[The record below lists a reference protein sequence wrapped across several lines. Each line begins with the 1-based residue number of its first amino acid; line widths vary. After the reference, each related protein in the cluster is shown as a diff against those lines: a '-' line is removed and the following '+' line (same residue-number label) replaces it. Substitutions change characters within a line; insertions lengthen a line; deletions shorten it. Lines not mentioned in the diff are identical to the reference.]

1 MNMFSLKVYR
11 IITIMTIAFLSFSY
25 GADLKIVHM
34 DGVFDLDN
42 DDLVEFITIEEG
54 KGDGGV
60 TGKVGY
66 YEIDELGY
74 PQLLWHLSSRSTP
87 SKPGAGGRFQITGA
101 LVDAA
106 ITDLNGSGTAELVI
120 AANVFSP
127 NEMET
132 GTIFVFQWTQGEFPD
147 QPTLTLS
154 LGDPTNPHTVN
165 NLILL
170 DLEGDGMDELAV
182 GLQGQQSTISV
193 FGLKTEENT
202 SYLREVWN
210 NPLSEFRRTYA
221 GTFDYNRDGQSDL
234 IAFSPDGNIL
244 RLQAFLNQ
252 GGQLTPA
259 SSILHRVTGMSE
271 ALHRSMVTLDWDGDS
286 RDDLLVPFRSG
297 HVVKLSVVDKKINV
311 LDLAI
316 DGGPLSDL
324 KTADL
329 NQDHFP
335 DLVLVSGQQG
345 LITTAYGGAGGGPP
359 LQEFFSVASEDGG
372 TQIFSVVAEIVDG
385 IYLGTVIAGGWT
397 GEATEIFYFE
407 LGGVPEY
414 PEEILV
420 DTYVPET
427 TIPEAKVEQPVIE
440 PQPSIPM
447 EGIPLPPGILPTY
460 ILPVNQ
466 SFAYTVPE
474 DEDREFFSF
483 RWVETPPRGMYF
495 HYDTRSIEWVP
506 DQSQLGAYELEFLLK
521 MKVGESVEIVTS
533 PEDSSVTYQV
543 IPELATFE
551 SRFWIYVNDP
561 PTIFSEPKETEFVAG
576 SEFVYQLEAHDTNED
591 AHLRY
596 SLEKAPAGMTL
607 DNNGLLFWQ
616 TDDSHVDIYDVRIVV
631 SDGFDRDVQSLKLY
645 SRGQVV
651 ITSAPETEAAT
662 EERYEYQVDVQIPED
677 KAGELKYTLVQ
688 APYGMMVDNTGLI
701 TWEPQVT
708 QIDTQQFVIVANHG
722 IAADSQ
728 HVALFV
734 NHPPVIVTTPDPM
747 TLVSLG
753 DTLEF
758 QFMVEDPNEFDIV
771 RYEPISMP
779 EGMRIDP
786 STGRLVW
793 VPTEENLDFSTADI
807 EITDGRVVIEQSF
820 KYFVNATIQITS
832 EPPVLGAVGKTFSYP
847 IKTNDLNRGS
857 LMTFD
862 HITSVHDVENTK
874 IYSVVI
880 EDEVF
885 SENIERYIGDFKA
898 KKSILIEIDEKG
910 ADGEEVVARLNLKRF
925 VEDIF
930 FEDGQLTLIS
940 KRIGGRWIKVKD
952 ILWHFFEGNKG
963 KPPKVN
969 VERVPLVRYTLL
981 DFPDGMFIDEIKG
994 AITWT
999 PSTKQYDAH
1008 TVTFMVSDGY
1018 TKDEQSF
1025 DLYINH
1031 PPTIISTPPKLAR
1044 VDQLYKYQ
1052 VVVEDKNSDK
1062 KLNYELLKAPKGM
1075 QITRDGRISWVP
1087 TPTQIN
1093 SRLFSVKITDG
1104 YTKDIQETNIFV
1116 NMPPA
1121 VISKPKP
1128 VALTN
1133 FEYRYRFTVEDLN
1146 GDKVKLRPIKLP
1158 KGARFDEKTGVL
1170 KWKPHMNQQ
1179 GVNDIVLSAVDERGA
1194 ATSHEFEVH
1203 VFQDP
1208 SAQQFVS
1215 TSWPILLAF
1224 VGAMFAVGAMQ

>member
-1 MNMFSLKVYR
+1 MLSLRVFQ
-11 IITIMTIAFLSFSY
+11 IFALITIFLFSFSFA
-25 GADLKIVHM
+25 ADLKIVHM

-54 KGDGGV
+54 KGDGGI
-60 TGKVGY
+60 TGMVGY

-87 SKPGAGGRFQITGA
+87 FEPGTGARFQITGA
-101 LVDAA
+101 LVDAT
-106 ITDLNGSGTAELVI
+106 ITDLDGSGTAELVV
-120 AANVFSP
+120 AANVFSL
-127 NEMET
+127 NEMES
-132 GTIFVFQWTQGEFPD
+132 GTILVFQWIQGEFPA

-154 LGDPTNPHTVN
+154 LGNQANPNTVN
-165 NLILL
+165 NFSLL
-170 DLEGDGMDELAV
+170 DLEGDGREELAL
-182 GLQGQQSTISV
+182 GLQGLQPAISV
-193 FGLKTEENT
+193 FALKTEDGT
-202 SYLREVWN
+202 SFLREIWN
-210 NPLSEFRRTYA
+210 TPLDEFRRIYA
-221 GTFDYNRDGQSDL
+221 GTFDYNRDGRSDL
-234 IAFSPDGNIL
+234 VAFSPDGNIL

-252 GGQLTPA
+252 NGQLSPE
-259 SSILHRVTGMSE
+259 SSILHRVTGMSD
-271 ALHRSMVTLDWDGDS
+271 ALHRSLVTLDWDGDS
-286 RDDLLVPFRSG
+286 WDDLLVPFRSG
-297 HVVKLSVVDKKINV
+297 HVVKLSVIDKKIEV

-329 NQDHFP
+329 NHDRFF
-335 DLVLVSGQQG
+335 DLILVSGQQG
-345 LITTAYGGAGGGPP
+345 LITTAYGAAGGGAP
-359 LQEFFSVASEDGG
+359 LLEFFSVANEDGG
-372 TQIFSVVAEIVDG
+372 AQIFSVVPEIVDG

-397 GEATEIFYFE
+397 GETTEIFYFE
-407 LGGVPEY
+407 LGSVPEY

-427 TIPEAKVEQPVIE
+427 TIPEAKVGQPVEE
-440 PQPSIPM
+440 PPPAIPM

-460 ILPVNQ
+460 VLPVNQ
-466 SFAYTVPE
+466 SFAYTIPE

-483 RWVETPPRGMYF
+483 RWVEAPPRGMYF

-506 DQSQLGAYELEFLLK
+506 DKSQLGAYELEFLLK
-521 MKVGESVEIVTS
+521 MKVGESIEIVTS

-561 PTIFSEPKETEFVAG
+561 PVIVSEPEETEFVAG
-576 SEFVYQLEAHDTNED
+576 SEFIYQLEAHDANED
-591 AHLRY
+591 AQLRF
-596 SLEKAPAGMTL
+596 SLEKAPAGMNI
-607 DNNGLLFWQ
+607 DNDGLLDWQ

-651 ITSAPETEAAT
+651 ITSIPETEAAV
-662 EERYEYQVDVQIPED
+662 EERYEYQVEVQIPED

-708 QIDTQQFVIVANHG
+708 QIDTQRFVIAANHG
-722 IAADSQ
+722 IAADTQ

-734 NHPPVIVTTPDPM
+734 NHPPVIVSTPEPM

-758 QFMVEDPNEFDIV
+758 QFEVDDPNEFDVI
-771 RYEPISMP
+771 RYKPITIP
-779 EGMRIDP
+779 GGMRIDP
-786 STGRLVW
+786 STGRLLW
-793 VPTEENLDFSTADI
+793 VPSEENLDFSTAEI
-807 EITDGRVVIEQSF
+807 EITDGRVVIEKSF
-820 KYFVNATIQITS
+820 SFFVNATLRITS
-832 EPPVLGAVGKTFSYP
+832 EPPLLGTVGKTFSYP
-847 IKTNDLNRGS
+847 IKTSDLNRGS

-862 HITSVHDVENTK
+862 HITSVYDVENTK
-874 IYSVVI
+874 VYSVVI

-885 SENIERYIGDFKA
+885 RENIQRYIGDFKA
-898 KKSILIEIDEKG
+898 RKSILIEIEEKG
-910 ADGEEVVARLNLKRF
+910 ADGEDAVARLNLKRF
-925 VEDIF
+925 VEDLF
-930 FEDGQLTLIS
+930 YEDDQLTLIS
-940 KRIGGRWIKVKD
+940 KRVGGRWIKVKD

-963 KPPKVN
+963 KPPKVT
-969 VERVPLVRYTLL
+969 VERVPLIRYTLL

-994 AITWT
+994 TISWT
-999 PSTKQYDAH
+999 PTTKQYDSH

-1062 KLNYELLKAPKGM
+1062 ELAYELLKAPKGM

-1104 YTKDIQETNIFV
+1104 YAQDIQETNLFV

-1133 FEYRYRFTVEDLN
+1133 FEYRYRMAVEDLN

-1179 GVNDIVLSAVDERGA
+1179 GVNDFVLSAVDERGA

-1224 VGAMFAVGAMQ
+1224 VGAMFAVGVMQ

>member
-1 MNMFSLKVYR
+1 MGVFSSMTSRLFTFL
-11 IITIMTIAFLSFSY
+11 TISLLSFSF
-25 GADLKIVHM
+25 GADLKIVHI

-54 KGDGGV
+54 RGDGDI
-60 TGKVGY
+60 TGKIGY

-87 SKPGAGGRFQITGA
+87 FETDTGSRFQVTGA

-106 ITDLNGSGTAELVI
+106 ITDLDGNGSAELVV
-120 AANVFSP
+120 AANIFSP
-127 NEMET
+127 NELET
-132 GTIFVFQWTQGEFPD
+132 GTILVFQWTQGEFPV
-147 QPTLTLS
+147 QPSLTLS
-154 LGDPTNPHTVN
+154 LGDQANPNTVN
-165 NLILL
+165 NLTLL
-170 DLEGDGMDELAV
+170 DLEGDGRDEIAV
-182 GLQGQQSTISV
+182 GLQGRRAAVSV
-193 FGLKTEENT
+193 FGLSTEEDT
-202 SYLREVWN
+202 SFLREVWN
-210 NPLSEFRRTYA
+210 APLEDYRRIYA
-221 GTFDYNRDGQSDL
+221 GAFDYNRDGLSDL

-252 GGQLTPA
+252 GGQLTPE
-259 SSILHRVTGMSE
+259 SSVLHRVTGMSE
-271 ALHRSMVTLDWDGDS
+271 ALHLSMVTLDWDGDS

-297 HVVKLSVVDKKINV
+297 HVVKLSVVEKRIEV
-311 LDLAI
+311 RDLAI

-329 NQDHFP
+329 NQDLFP
-335 DLVLVSGQQG
+335 DLILVSGQQG
-345 LITTAYGGAGGGPP
+345 LITTAYGAASGGAP
-359 LQEFFSVASEDGG
+359 LQEFFSVAIEDDG

-385 IYLGTVIAGGWT
+385 IYLGTVIAGGWN
-397 GEATEIFYFE
+397 GEKAEIFYFE

-427 TIPEAKVEQPVIE
+427 TIPKAKVEQPVVE
-440 PQPSIPM
+440 PPPSIPT

-466 SFAYTVPE
+466 SFAYTIPE
-474 DEDREFFSF
+474 DDDRKFFSF
-483 RWVETPPRGMYF
+483 RWVEAPPRGMYF

-521 MKVGESVEIVTS
+521 MKVGENVEIVTS
-533 PEDSSVTYQV
+533 PVDNSVTYQV

-561 PTIFSEPKETEFVAG
+561 PVIVSEPEATEFIAG
-576 SEFVYQLEAHDTNED
+576 GEFIYQVEAHDVNVD

-596 SLEKAPAGMTL
+596 SLEKAPSGMSI
-607 DNNGLLFWQ
+607 DNNGLLAWQ

-651 ITSAPETEAAT
+651 ITSVPTTEAAT

-677 KAGELKYTLVQ
+677 KTGELKYTLVQ
-688 APYGMMVDNTGLI
+688 APYGMMVDNSGLI

-708 QIDTQQFVIVANHG
+708 QIDTQQFVVAAHHG
-722 IAADSQ
+722 IAADTQ

-734 NHPPVIVTTPDPM
+734 NHPPVIVSIPEPM

-758 QFMVEDPNEFDIV
+758 QFQVEDPNEFDVI

-786 STGRLVW
+786 STGRLLW
-793 VPTEENLDFSTADI
+793 VPTKENLDFSTADV
-807 EITDGRVVIEQSF
+807 EITDGRVVIEKSF
-820 KYFVNATIQITS
+820 NFFVNATIHITS

-847 IKTNDLNRGS
+847 IKTDDLNRGS

-862 HITSVHDVENTK
+862 HITSVYDVENTK
-874 IYSVVI
+874 IYSVVV

-885 SENIERYIGDFKA
+885 LGNIERYIGDFKA
-898 KKSILIEIDEKG
+898 KKSILIEIEEKG

-925 VEDIF
+925 VDDIF
-930 FEDGQLTLIS
+930 FEDDQLTLIS
-940 KRIGGRWIKVKD
+940 KRVGGRWIKVKD
-952 ILWHFFEGNKG
+952 VLWHFFEGNKG

-969 VERVPLVRYTLL
+969 VERVPLIRYTLL

-994 AITWT
+994 SISWT
-999 PSTKQYDAH
+999 PTTKQYDSH

-1031 PPTIISTPPKLAR
+1031 PPTIISTPPKLAG
-1044 VDQLYKYQ
+1044 VDKLYKYQ

-1093 SRLFSVKITDG
+1093 SRLFAVKITDG
-1104 YTKDIQETNIFV
+1104 YAKDIQETNLFV

-1224 VGAMFAVGAMQ
+1224 VGALFAVGTMQ

>member
-1 MNMFSLKVYR
+1 
-11 IITIMTIAFLSFSY
+11 
-25 GADLKIVHM
+25 M
-34 DGVFDLDN
+34 DGVYDLDN
-42 DDLVEFITIEEG
+42 DDLVEFLTIEEG
-54 KGDGGV
+54 QGDGGI
-60 TGKVGY
+60 TGMIGY

-74 PQLLWHLSSRSTP
+74 PQLLWHLPSRSTP
-87 SKPGAGGRFQITGA
+87 YEPGTGSRFQILGTLVDVGLIDLDGSGTDELVVAVNVLSPNELETGA
-101 LVDAA
+101 L
-106 ITDLNGSGTAELVI
+106 LVFRWI
-120 AANVFSP
+120 
-127 NEMET
+127 
-132 GTIFVFQWTQGEFPD
+132 QGEFSE
-147 QPTLTLS
+147 QPSLTLS
-154 LGDPTNPHTVN
+154 LGDQTNPNTVN
-165 NLILL
+165 NIVPL
-170 DLEGDGMDELAV
+170 DLEGDGMEEIAV
-182 GLQGQQSTISV
+182 SLQG
-193 FGLKTEENT
+193 GLPTVSIYTLRSENDT
-202 SYLREVWN
+202 QNLYEVWHTA
-210 NPLSEFRRTYA
+210 PDEFRRIYIGA
-221 GTFDYNRDGQSDL
+221 FDYNRDGRSDL

-252 GGQLTPA
+252 DDQLLPEA
-259 SSILHRVTGMSE
+259 SVLHRVTGMSA
-271 ALHRSMVTLDWDGDS
+271 ALSGAMVTLDWDGDS

-297 HVVKLSVVDKKINV
+297 HIVKLSVVNQKIDV

-324 KTADL
+324 KAADL
-329 NQDHFP
+329 NQDHFS
-335 DLVLVSGQQG
+335 DLILVSGQQG
-345 LITTAYGGAGGGPP
+345 LITTVYGAAGGGAP
-359 LQEFFSVASEDGG
+359 LQEFFSVANENGG
-372 TQIFSVVAEIVDG
+372 AQIFSVIPEIVDE
-385 IYLGTVIAGGWT
+385 IYLGTMIAGGWT
-397 GEATEIFYFE
+397 GEETEIFYFE
-407 LGGVPEY
+407 LGSVPEY

-420 DTYVPET
+420 DTYIPET
-427 TIPEAKVEQPVIE
+427 TIPEAKVEQPVEE
-440 PQPSIPM
+440 PPPAIPA
-447 EGIPLPPGILPTY
+447 EGVPLPPGILPTY
-460 ILPVNQ
+460 VLPVNQ
-466 SFAYTVPE
+466 SFAYTIPE
-474 DEDREFFSF
+474 DENREFFSF
-483 RWVETPPRGMYF
+483 RWVEAPPRGMYF

-521 MKVGESVEIVTS
+521 MKVGENVEIVTS
-533 PEDSSVTYQV
+533 PIDSSITYQV

-561 PTIFSEPKETEFVAG
+561 PVIVTEPEETEFVAG
-576 SEFVYQLEAHDTNED
+576 SEFVYQLTAQDANED

-596 SLEKAPAGMTL
+596 SLEKAPAGMNI
-607 DNNGLLFWQ
+607 DSNGLLTWL
-616 TDDSHVDIYDVRIVV
+616 TDESHVDIYDVRIIV

-651 ITSAPETEAAT
+651 ITSIAETEAT
-662 EERYEYQVDVQIPED
+662 VEERYEYQVVVQIPED

-701 TWEPQVT
+701 TWMPQVT
-708 QIDTQQFVIVANHG
+708 QIDTQRFIIAANHG
-722 IAADSQ
+722 IAADTQ
-728 HVALFV
+728 HVAIFV
-734 NHPPVIVTTPDPM
+734 NHPPVIVTAPEPM
-747 TLVSLG
+747 TLVSLS

-758 QFMVEDPNEFDIV
+758 QFEVDDPNEFDVI
-771 RYEPISMP
+771 RYEPISLP

-786 STGRLVW
+786 FTGRLLW
-793 VPTEENLDFSTADI
+793 VPTEENLDFSTAVI
-807 EITDGRVVIEQSF
+807 EITDGRVVIEKSF
-820 KYFVNATIQITS
+820 DFFVNAPLHITS
-832 EPPVLGAVGKTFSYP
+832 EPPLLGTVGKTFTYR
-847 IKTNDLNRGS
+847 IKTEDLNRGS

-862 HITSVHDVENTK
+862 HITAIHDVDNTK
-874 IYSVVI
+874 VYSVVI

-885 SENIERYIGDFKA
+885 RENIQRYIGDFKA
-898 KKSILIEIDEKG
+898 KKSILIEIEEKG
-910 ADGEEVVARLNLKRF
+910 ADGEDVVARLNLKRF

-930 FEDGQLTLIS
+930 YEDDQLTLIS
-940 KRIGGRWIKVKD
+940 KRVGGRWIKVKD
-952 ILWHFFEGNKG
+952 ILWYFFEGNKG

-969 VERVPLVRYTLL
+969 VERVPLIRYTLL

-994 AITWT
+994 NIYWT
-999 PSTKQYDAH
+999 PTTKQYDAH
-1008 TVTFMVSDGY
+1008 RVTFMVSDGY

-1062 KLNYELLKAPKGM
+1062 ELAYELLKAPKGM

-1093 SRLFSVKITDG
+1093 SRLFSVKISDG
-1104 YTKDIQETNIFV
+1104 YAQDIQETNLFV

-1133 FEYRYRFTVEDLN
+1133 FEYRYRMAVEDLN

-1158 KGARFDEKTGVL
+1158 RGARFDEKTGVL

-1179 GVNDIVLSAVDERGA
+1179 GVNNFVLSAVDERGA

-1224 VGAMFAVGAMQ
+1224 VGAMFAVGVMQ

>member
-1 MNMFSLKVYR
+1 MGVFSSVTSRLFTFF
-11 IITIMTIAFLSFSY
+11 TISLLSFSF
-25 GADLKIVHM
+25 GADLKIVHI

-54 KGDGGV
+54 RGDGDI
-60 TGKVGY
+60 TGKIGY

-87 SKPGAGGRFQITGA
+87 FEPDTRSRFQVTGA
-101 LVDAA
+101 LVGAA
-106 ITDLNGSGTAELVI
+106 ITDLDGNGSAELVV
-120 AANVFSP
+120 AANIFSP
-127 NEMET
+127 NELET
-132 GTIFVFQWTQGEFPD
+132 GTILVFQWTQGEFPL
-147 QPTLTLS
+147 QPSLTLS
-154 LGDPTNPHTVN
+154 LGDQANPNTVN
-165 NLILL
+165 NLTLL
-170 DLEGDGMDELAV
+170 DLEGDGRDEIAV
-182 GLQGQQSTISV
+182 GLQGRRAAVSV
-193 FGLKTEENT
+193 FGLSTEEET
-202 SYLREVWN
+202 SLLREVWN
-210 NPLSEFRRTYA
+210 APLEDYRRVYA
-221 GTFDYNRDGQSDL
+221 GAFDYNRDGLSDL

-252 GGQLTPA
+252 GGQLTPE
-259 SSILHRVTGMSE
+259 SSVLHRVTGMSE
-271 ALHRSMVTLDWDGDS
+271 ALHLSMVTLDWDGDS
-286 RDDLLVPFRSG
+286 RDDLLIPFRSG
-297 HVVKLSVVDKKINV
+297 HVVKLSVVEKRIEV
-311 LDLAI
+311 RDLAI

-329 NQDHFP
+329 NQDLFP
-335 DLVLVSGQQG
+335 DLILVSGQQG
-345 LITTAYGGAGGGPP
+345 LITAAYGAASGGAP
-359 LQEFFSVASEDGG
+359 LQEFFSVGIEDDG

-385 IYLGTVIAGGWT
+385 IYLGTVIAGGWN
-397 GEATEIFYFE
+397 GEKTEIFYFE

-427 TIPEAKVEQPVIE
+427 TIPGAKVEQPVVE
-440 PQPSIPM
+440 PPPSIPT

-466 SFAYTVPE
+466 SFAYTIPE
-474 DEDREFFSF
+474 DDDRKFFSF
-483 RWVETPPRGMYF
+483 RWVEAPPRGMYF

-506 DQSQLGAYELEFLLK
+506 DQPQLGAYELEFLLK
-521 MKVGESVEIVTS
+521 MKVGENVEIVTS
-533 PEDSSVTYQV
+533 PVDNSVTYQV

-561 PTIFSEPKETEFVAG
+561 PVIVSEPEATEFIAG
-576 SEFVYQLEAHDTNED
+576 GEFIYQVEAHDVNVD

-596 SLEKAPAGMTL
+596 SLEKAPSGMSI
-607 DNNGLLFWQ
+607 DNNGLLAWQ

-651 ITSAPETEAAT
+651 ITSVPTTEAAT

-688 APYGMMVDNTGLI
+688 APYGMMVDNSGLI

-708 QIDTQQFVIVANHG
+708 QIDTQQFVIAAHHG
-722 IAADSQ
+722 IAADTQ

-734 NHPPVIVTTPDPM
+734 NHPPVIVSIPEPM

-758 QFMVEDPNEFDIV
+758 QFQVEDPNEFDVI

-786 STGRLVW
+786 STGRLLW
-793 VPTEENLDFSTADI
+793 VPTEENLDFSTADV
-807 EITDGRVVIEQSF
+807 EITDGRVVIEKLF
-820 KYFVNATIQITS
+820 NFFVNATIHITS

-847 IKTNDLNRGS
+847 IKTDDLNRGS

-862 HITSVHDVENTK
+862 HITSVYDVENTK
-874 IYSVVI
+874 IYSVVV

-885 SENIERYIGDFKA
+885 LENIERYIGDFKA
-898 KKSILIEIDEKG
+898 KKSILIEIEEKG

-925 VEDIF
+925 VDDIF
-930 FEDGQLTLIS
+930 FEDDQLTLIS
-940 KRIGGRWIKVKD
+940 KRVGGRWIKIKD
-952 ILWHFFEGNKG
+952 VLWHFFEGNKG

-969 VERVPLVRYTLL
+969 VERVPLIRYTLL

-994 AITWT
+994 SISWT
-999 PSTKQYDAH
+999 PTTKQYDSH
-1008 TVTFMVSDGY
+1008 TVSFMVSDGY

-1031 PPTIISTPPKLAR
+1031 PPTIISTPPKLAG
-1044 VDQLYKYQ
+1044 VDKLYKYQ

-1093 SRLFSVKITDG
+1093 SRLFAVKITDG
-1104 YTKDIQETNIFV
+1104 YAKDIQETNLFV

>member
-1 MNMFSLKVYR
+1 VRMLSLRVSQ
-11 IITIMTIAFLSFSY
+11 IFALITIFLFSFSFA
-25 GADLKIVHM
+25 ADLKIVHM

-54 KGDGGV
+54 KGDGGI
-60 TGKVGY
+60 TGMVGY

-87 SKPGAGGRFQITGA
+87 FEPGAGARFQITGA

-106 ITDLNGSGTAELVI
+106 ITDLDGSGTAELVV

-127 NEMET
+127 NEMES
-132 GTIFVFQWTQGEFPD
+132 GTILVFQWVQGEFPA

-154 LGDPTNPHTVN
+154 LGNQANPNTVN
-165 NLILL
+165 NFSLL
-170 DLEGDGMDELAV
+170 DLEGDGREELAL
-182 GLQGQQSTISV
+182 GLQGLQPAVSV
-193 FGLKTEENT
+193 FALKTEDGT
-202 SYLREVWN
+202 SFLREIWN
-210 NPLSEFRRTYA
+210 TPLDEFRRIYA
-221 GTFDYNRDGQSDL
+221 GTFDYNRDGRSDL
-234 IAFSPDGNIL
+234 VAFSPDGNIL

-252 GGQLTPA
+252 NGQLSPE
-259 SSILHRVTGMSE
+259 SSILHRVTGMSD
-271 ALHRSMVTLDWDGDS
+271 ALHRSLVTLDWDGDS

-297 HVVKLSVVDKKINV
+297 HVVKLSVIDKKIEV

-329 NQDHFP
+329 NHDRFF
-335 DLVLVSGQQG
+335 DLILVSGQQG
-345 LITTAYGGAGGGPP
+345 LITTAYGAAGGGAP
-359 LQEFFSVASEDGG
+359 LLEFFSVANEDGG
-372 TQIFSVVAEIVDG
+372 AQIFSVVPEIVDG

-397 GEATEIFYFE
+397 GETTEIFYFE
-407 LGGVPEY
+407 LGSVPEY

-427 TIPEAKVEQPVIE
+427 TIPEAKVGQPVEE
-440 PQPSIPM
+440 PPPAIPM

-460 ILPVNQ
+460 VLPVNQ
-466 SFAYTVPE
+466 SFAYTIPE

-483 RWVETPPRGMYF
+483 RWVEAPPRGMYF

-521 MKVGESVEIVTS
+521 MKVGESIEIFTS

-561 PTIFSEPKETEFVAG
+561 PVIVSEPEETEFVAG
-576 SEFVYQLEAHDTNED
+576 SEFIYQLEAHDTNED
-591 AHLRY
+591 AHLRF
-596 SLEKAPAGMTL
+596 SLEKAPAGMNI
-607 DNNGLLFWQ
+607 DNDGLLDWQ

-651 ITSAPETEAAT
+651 ITSIPETEAAV
-662 EERYEYQVDVQIPED
+662 EERYEYQVEVQIPED

-708 QIDTQQFVIVANHG
+708 QIDTQRFVIAANHG
-722 IAADSQ
+722 IAADTQ

-734 NHPPVIVTTPDPM
+734 NHPPVIVSTPEPM

-758 QFMVEDPNEFDIV
+758 QFEVEDPNEFDVI
-771 RYEPISMP
+771 RYKPITMP
-779 EGMRIDP
+779 GGMRIDP
-786 STGRLVW
+786 STGRLLW
-793 VPTEENLDFSTADI
+793 VPSEENLDFSTAEI
-807 EITDGRVVIEQSF
+807 EITDGRVVFEKSF
-820 KYFVNATIQITS
+820 SFFVNATLRITS
-832 EPPVLGAVGKTFSYP
+832 EPPLLGTVGKTFSYP
-847 IKTNDLNRGS
+847 IKTSDLNRGS

-862 HITSVHDVENTK
+862 HITSVRDVENTK
-874 IYSVVI
+874 VYSVVI

-885 SENIERYIGDFKA
+885 RENIQRYIGDFKA
-898 KKSILIEIDEKG
+898 KKSILIEIEEKG
-910 ADGEEVVARLNLKRF
+910 PDGEDVVARLNLKRF

-930 FEDGQLTLIS
+930 YEDDQLTLIS
-940 KRIGGRWIKVKD
+940 KRVGGRWIKVKD

-963 KPPKVN
+963 KPPKVT
-969 VERVPLVRYTLL
+969 VERVPLIRYTLL

-994 AITWT
+994 TISWT
-999 PSTKQYDAH
+999 PTTKQYDSH

-1062 KLNYELLKAPKGM
+1062 ELAYELLKAPKGM

-1104 YTKDIQETNIFV
+1104 YAQDIQETNLFV
-1116 NMPPA
+1116 NMPPV

-1133 FEYRYRFTVEDLN
+1133 FEYRYRMAVEDLN

-1158 KGARFDEKTGVL
+1158 KGTRFDEKTGVL

-1179 GVNDIVLSAVDERGA
+1179 GVNDFVLSAVDERGA

-1224 VGAMFAVGAMQ
+1224 VGAMFAVGVMQ

>member
-345 LITTAYGGAGGGPP
+345 LITTAYGGAGGGAP

-483 RWVETPPRGMYF
+483 RWVEAPPRGMYF

-561 PTIFSEPKETEFVAG
+561 PTIFSEPKNSDFFRG
-576 SEFVYQLEAHDTNED
+576 GGNCRRDLSGNRDCW
-591 AHLRY
+591 
-596 SLEKAPAGMTL
+596 G
-607 DNNGLLFWQ
+607 
-616 TDDSHVDIYDVRIVV
+616 VDR
-631 SDGFDRDVQSLKLY
+631 
-645 SRGQVV
+645 RGY
-651 ITSAPETEAAT
+651 
-662 EERYEYQVDVQIPED
+662 R
-677 KAGELKYTLVQ
+677 
-688 APYGMMVDNTGLI
+688 
-701 TWEPQVT
+701 
-708 QIDTQQFVIVANHG
+708 
-722 IAADSQ
+722 
-728 HVALFV
+728 
-734 NHPPVIVTTPDPM
+734 
-747 TLVSLG
+747 
-753 DTLEF
+753 
-758 QFMVEDPNEFDIV
+758 
-771 RYEPISMP
+771 
-779 EGMRIDP
+779 
-786 STGRLVW
+786 
-793 VPTEENLDFSTADI
+793 
-807 EITDGRVVIEQSF
+807 
-820 KYFVNATIQITS
+820 
-832 EPPVLGAVGKTFSYP
+832 
-847 IKTNDLNRGS
+847 
-857 LMTFD
+857 
-862 HITSVHDVENTK
+862 
-874 IYSVVI
+874 
-880 EDEVF
+880 
-885 SENIERYIGDFKA
+885 
-898 KKSILIEIDEKG
+898 
-910 ADGEEVVARLNLKRF
+910 
-925 VEDIF
+925 
-930 FEDGQLTLIS
+930 
-940 KRIGGRWIKVKD
+940 D
-952 ILWHFFEGNKG
+952 ILFRAGWCARIPRRNPSGHLCAGN
-963 KPPKVN
+963 
-969 VERVPLVRYTLL
+969 
-981 DFPDGMFIDEIKG
+981 
-994 AITWT
+994 
-999 PSTKQYDAH
+999 
-1008 TVTFMVSDGY
+1008 
-1018 TKDEQSF
+1018 
-1025 DLYINH
+1025 NH
-1031 PPTIISTPPKLAR
+1031 SGSK
-1044 VDQLYKYQ
+1044 
-1052 VVVEDKNSDK
+1052 
-1062 KLNYELLKAPKGM
+1062 
-1075 QITRDGRISWVP
+1075 
-1087 TPTQIN
+1087 
-1093 SRLFSVKITDG
+1093 SRTTCD
-1104 YTKDIQETNIFV
+1104 
-1116 NMPPA
+1116 
-1121 VISKPKP
+1121 
-1128 VALTN
+1128 
-1133 FEYRYRFTVEDLN
+1133 
-1146 GDKVKLRPIKLP
+1146 
-1158 KGARFDEKTGVL
+1158 
-1170 KWKPHMNQQ
+1170 
-1179 GVNDIVLSAVDERGA
+1179 
-1194 ATSHEFEVH
+1194 
-1203 VFQDP
+1203 
-1208 SAQQFVS
+1208 
-1215 TSWPILLAF
+1215 
-1224 VGAMFAVGAMQ
+1224 